1 MEPPV
6 CAWIFE
12 TIDVQITASERMK
25 VVVLVLITR
34 VLNKFKRIIAVV
46 VNDADV
52 QQLTTRQA
60 DKQKVG

>member
-12 TIDVQITASERMK
+12 TIDVQITAIERMK

-46 VNDADV
+46 VIDADV

-60 DKQKVG
+60 DKQKVE